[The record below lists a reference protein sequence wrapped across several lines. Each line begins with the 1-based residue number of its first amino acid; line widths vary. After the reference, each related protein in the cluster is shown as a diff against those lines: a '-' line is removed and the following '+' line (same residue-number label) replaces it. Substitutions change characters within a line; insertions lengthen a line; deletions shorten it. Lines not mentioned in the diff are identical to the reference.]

1 VERVI
6 VLGGGARALRFER
19 ADVAEAGAAGGG
31 MTREVEVGCEGRFET
46 IVRNPGVRVAGEWVV
61 TMR

>member
-1 VERVI
+1 
-6 VLGGGARALRFER
+6 
-19 ADVAEAGAAGGG
+19 GG

>member
-1 VERVI
+1 MERVI
-6 VLGGGARALRFER
+6 VLGGRLALRFER

-46 IVRNPGVRVAGEWVV
+46 IVRNPGVRIAGEWVV